1 MRRNYIIEREP
12 AEEICTSTLPRL
24 LTLRKAAERL
34 GLSLWAMRERIWSG
48 QIPVVRF
55 PKGRKFYIDVNDLE
69 EFIEKNK
76 DTLS

>member
-1 MRRNYIIEREP
+1 MRRNNIIKREP
-12 AEEICTSTLPRL
+12 MQEICTSTPPRL
-24 LTLRKAAERL
+24 LTLRKAAEQL
-34 GLSLWAMRERIWSG
+34 GLSMWAMRERIWSG

-55 PKGRKFYIDVNDLE
+55 PKGRKFYIDANDLE

>member
-1 MRRNYIIEREP
+1 MRRNNIIERKP
-12 AEEICTSTLPRL
+12 VQEISELTSPRL

-34 GLSLWAMRERIWSG
+34 GLTLWAMRERIWSG

-55 PKGRKFYIDVNDLE
+55 PKGRKFYIDANDLE